1 MTKDETQIED
11 LYQDTGKSYYAPHH
25 GGFGFTFSWKGL
37 SVVADFSYVL
47 GKYMVNN
54 AYFLSTAS
62 STATQGFNMD
72 RDALNMWRNPGDET
86 DLPAFEY
93 DSQFDTHLL
102 ENASFM
108 RLKNLSISY
117 DLPKKWMEATKF
129 ISNVRLNLTG
139 RNLVTVTKYKGADP
153 EVDTNIALGGYPATR
168 QFVLGAEITF

>member
-1 MTKDETQIED
+1 MA
-11 LYQDTGKSYYAPHH
+11 Y
-25 GGFGFTFSWKGL
+25 
-37 SVVADFSYVL
+37 FSYVL

-62 STATQGFNMD
+62 STAKQGFNMD
-72 RDALNMWRNPGDET
+72 RDALDMWRNPGDET
-86 DLPAFEY
+86 YLPSYEY

-117 DLPKKWMEATKF
+117 DLPKKWMDATKF
-129 ISNVRLNLTG
+129 MSNVRINFTT
-139 RNLVTVTKYKGADP
+139 RNLFTVTKYKGADP

-168 QFVLGAEITF
+168 QFVLGAEISF